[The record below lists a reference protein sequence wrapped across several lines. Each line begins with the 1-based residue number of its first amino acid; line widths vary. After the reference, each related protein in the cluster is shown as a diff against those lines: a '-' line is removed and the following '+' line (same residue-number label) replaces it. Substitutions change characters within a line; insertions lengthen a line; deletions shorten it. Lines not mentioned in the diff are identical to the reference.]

1 MIAGVFPRGPGQVI
15 KLRQQIKAYVAGQ
28 LDACTQPD
36 PENPKAL
43 FRVSVP
49 AAIFSLQQARCV
61 RKASYRIKMILTG
74 RPVSGHAMVSEL
86 CPYLGHR

>member
-1 MIAGVFPRGPGQVI
+1 MI

-49 AAIFSLQQARCV
+49 AVIVSLQQAHRA
-61 RKASYRIKMILTG
+61 RGPSYWINMILPG
-74 RPVSGHAMVSEL
+74 RPVSGHAMVRDI
-86 CPYLGHR
+86 CPFLDHKQIFSLLPIRI

>member
-1 MIAGVFPRGPGQVI
+1 MI

-43 FRVSVP
+43 FKVSAP
-49 AAIFSLQQARCV
+49 AALVSLQQACCV
-61 RKASYRIKMILTG
+61 RVPSN
-74 RPVSGHAMVSEL
+74 
-86 CPYLGHR
+86 